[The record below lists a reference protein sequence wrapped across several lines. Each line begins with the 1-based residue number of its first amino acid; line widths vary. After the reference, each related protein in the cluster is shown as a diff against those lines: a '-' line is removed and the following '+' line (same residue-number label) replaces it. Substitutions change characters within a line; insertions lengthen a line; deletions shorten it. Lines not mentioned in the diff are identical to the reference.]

1 MHPRRIER
9 LQASRI
15 AVLVADEPWHTVESD
30 GNLTGT
36 RAYAQASRVSRHH
49 WQKEAARA
57 ADLESTWCTQPNY
70 SAPTSATAAA
80 KMAHVPRHMQSREHA
95 AVTGEGV
102 AESAS
107 QISEAESRLRQAE
120 LVMLQQSSDI
130 ASLRMELNRMQRLLQ
145 TKSLTR
151 TIA

>member
-1 MHPRRIER
+1 MYPRKIQR

-15 AVLVADEPWHTVESD
+15 AVLVADEQLHTLESN
-30 GNLTGT
+30 GNSIAA
-36 RAYAQASRVSRHH
+36 RDYAHASRVSRHH

-57 ADLESTWCTQPNY
+57 ADLEPIWCTQPNY

-80 KMAHVPRHMQSREHA
+80 KMAHVPRHMQSREYA

>member
-1 MHPRRIER
+1 
-9 LQASRI
+9 
-15 AVLVADEPWHTVESD
+15 
-30 GNLTGT
+30 
-36 RAYAQASRVSRHH
+36 
-49 WQKEAARA
+49 
-57 ADLESTWCTQPNY
+57 
-70 SAPTSATAAA
+70 
-80 KMAHVPRHMQSREHA
+80 MAHVPRHMQSREHA